1 MDTVGGVMR
10 TIIERRSSFDKDL
23 ERFSKSDKKSIEQS
37 IEKLSHLFQTNQEAF
52 YRNLNRLKKYPIFDD
67 CELSLYTFRVRP
79 DIRAI
84 LSVDEDPIFEQTVI
98 TLRRVTRPDNLIKTL
113 DGVAQSVY
121 QEVLNGN
128 R

>member
-1 MDTVGGVMR
+1 MK
-10 TIIERRSSFDKDL
+10 TIIERRNSFNKDL
-23 ERFSKSDKKSIEQS
+23 EKFSKSDKTAIEGS
-37 IEKLSHLFQTNQEAF
+37 IEKLSHLFEADKSAF
-52 YRNLNRLKKYPIFDD
+52 YRNLNKLKKYPIFDD
-67 CELSLYTFRVRP
+67 CELSLYTLKVRP

-84 LSVDEDPIFEQTVI
+84 LSVDEDPIFDQTVI
-98 TLRRVTRPDNLIKTL
+98 TLRRVTRHDNLIKTL